1 MNKYAKISLDG
12 LIFQNPTFMLVLGT
26 CPTLGLISSASSAA
40 GMGLT
45 VVVILTLSNMLIS
58 ALRKVIPN
66 EVRIPAYIV
75 IIATLV
81 TLARMVLEK
90 FVPDLYDSLGG
101 FLALIVVNCII
112 LGRAEAFASKHTV
125 IESAL
130 DGVATGL
137 GFTAALT
144 IMGIICEFL
153 GSGSIFGLRIM
164 DFTIGA
170 FATPAGSFLVY
181 GTCIAVFVYIMDTI
195 ERVRREKK
203 YKHLTHESLVQE
215 VEYMGTFIVIVLAAV
230 LTNNFITVRTY
241 GICPFLGVSKK
252 TSSAVG
258 MGVAVTIVMA
268 IATAVTYPLYEYVMV
283 PLGIDFLEIIFFI
296 FIIAALVQMIE
307 KVIQKLSPTLY
318 NAMGIYLPLI
328 TTNCAVLGVCE
339 LVIGDMSSIIG
350 TATMN
355 TGWAVLYAVFA
366 GLGFTLVMVI
376 MSGLRERIGLYSS
389 MPKAIKGFPIA
400 MITASIICMAFTV
413 FSYIQV

>member
-1 MNKYAKISLDG
+1 
-12 LIFQNPTFMLVLGT
+12 
-26 CPTLGLISSASSAA
+26 
-40 GMGLT
+40 
-45 VVVILTLSNMLIS
+45 
-58 ALRKVIPN
+58 
-66 EVRIPAYIV
+66 
-75 IIATLV
+75 
-81 TLARMVLEK
+81 
-90 FVPDLYDSLGG
+90 
-101 FLALIVVNCII
+101 
-112 LGRAEAFASKHTV
+112 
-125 IESAL
+125 
-130 DGVATGL
+130 
-137 GFTAALT
+137 
-144 IMGIICEFL
+144 
-153 GSGSIFGLRIM
+153 
-164 DFTIGA
+164 
-170 FATPAGSFLVY
+170 
-181 GTCIAVFVYIMDTI
+181 
-195 ERVRREKK
+195 
-203 YKHLTHESLVQE
+203 
-215 VEYMGTFIVIVLAAV
+215 MGTFIAIVLAAV

-366 GLGFTLVMVI
+366 GLGFTLVMII